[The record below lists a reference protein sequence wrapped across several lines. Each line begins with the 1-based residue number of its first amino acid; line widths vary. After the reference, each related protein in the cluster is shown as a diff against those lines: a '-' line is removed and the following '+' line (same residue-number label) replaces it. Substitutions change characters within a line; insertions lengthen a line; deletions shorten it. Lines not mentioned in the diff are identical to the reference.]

1 MYMKLI
7 TKKIFVT
14 TSSSIIDYKTF
25 IRDNAKD
32 GNNYEL
38 KYNKLKRKM
47 NSEEIIENCFNCE
60 GIIAGTELYDKNVLN
75 ELKKLKVISR
85 VGVGLDNIDLDY
97 ALQKN
102 IKIFKTDINLAPA
115 VAELALGLMLN
126 VARNISKHD
135 QNLKN
140 GYWKK
145 EMGSLLTGKTLG
157 IIGLGA
163 IGKELIKL
171 TRGFKF
177 KVLAYDK
184 FQDQV
189 FAKKYQI
196 NYCDL
201 DSLMS
206 SADIISVHLSLS
218 EDTRMFIDK
227 SYIDK
232 MKNNAIIINTSRGE
246 IIDDA
251 ALYNALN
258 DGQILGAGLDVF
270 NEEPYEGPIKKLN
283 NAVITP
289 HIASYAKEIRV
300 EMETEAAN
308 NLLKGLRNVTE

>member
-1 MYMKLI
+1 MELI

-60 GIIAGTELYDKNVLN
+60 GIIAGTELYDKNVLD

-85 VGVGLDNIDLDY
+85 MGVGLDNIDLGY

-157 IIGLGA
+157 KKGLGA
-163 IGKELIKL
+163 IGKE
-171 TRGFKF
+171 
-177 KVLAYDK
+177 
-184 FQDQV
+184 
-189 FAKKYQI
+189 
-196 NYCDL
+196 
-201 DSLMS
+201 
-206 SADIISVHLSLS
+206 
-218 EDTRMFIDK
+218 
-227 SYIDK
+227 
-232 MKNNAIIINTSRGE
+232 
-246 IIDDA
+246 
-251 ALYNALN
+251 
-258 DGQILGAGLDVF
+258 
-270 NEEPYEGPIKKLN
+270 
-283 NAVITP
+283 
-289 HIASYAKEIRV
+289 
-300 EMETEAAN
+300 
-308 NLLKGLRNVTE
+308 